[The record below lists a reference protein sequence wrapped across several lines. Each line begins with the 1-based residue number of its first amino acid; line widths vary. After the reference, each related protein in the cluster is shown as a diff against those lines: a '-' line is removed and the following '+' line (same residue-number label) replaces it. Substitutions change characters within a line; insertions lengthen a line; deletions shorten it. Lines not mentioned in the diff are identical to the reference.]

1 LQKKTK
7 EGDSVGI
14 WVTYLILITG
24 LSIDKQKLP
33 VPNNSLYAMRVS
45 EVLQVQIKQARF
57 VSVNTDIAMQSRT
70 ADNCDR

>member
-7 EGDSVGI
+7 EGDGVGI

-33 VPNNSLYAMRVS
+33 VPNTDNKGKLFVTLFAFVPAPKTNS
-45 EVLQVQIKQARF
+45 
-57 VSVNTDIAMQSRT
+57 
-70 ADNCDR
+70 